1 MFHLSKISAKVYSVV
16 NTSSKAFDSLLG
28 ELSARFANMSSDQFE
43 SEIESALRHLL
54 DFLGFDRGSFAEI
67 TADGWASVLCSV
79 AMNGVEPFPLG
90 PLPGFFDWYVSQA
103 RAGKV
108 IVLRSM
114 KDLPSEATGEAEYF
128 RLSGLRSKLGIPL
141 RVGGRFVANIGFAAF
156 STTQTWPD
164 HLIVKLKLLGEA
176 FALALARKRA
186 EEKLTHALA
195 EIEQLRNGNKYLPTE
210 HVLCSR
216 FGLTAAEARV
226 ALGIARGE
234 TIASVAGRHNV
245 TVSTARSQ
253 LKSVFS
259 KLGAHRQAELV
270 ALLGGKLF

>member
-1 MFHLSKISAKVYSVV
+1 
-16 NTSSKAFDSLLG
+16 
-28 ELSARFANMSSDQFE
+28 
-43 SEIESALRHLL
+43 
-54 DFLGFDRGSFAEI
+54 
-67 TADGWASVLCSV
+67 
-79 AMNGVEPFPLG
+79 
-90 PLPGFFDWYVSQA
+90 
-103 RAGKV
+103 
-108 IVLRSM
+108 M

-270 ALLGGKLF
+270 ALLGGKLFIAVIPRRVELRATKAPCLAAIIDLFETIGSSFGGESATQKVGDGPPKVDIGIPALVYNLELH

>member
-1 MFHLSKISAKVYSVV
+1 MGKGLPNEDLKI
-16 NTSSKAFDSLLG
+16 FPR
-28 ELSARFANMSSDQFE
+28 ELSARFANISSDQFE

-128 RLSGLRSKLGIPL
+128 RLSGPRSKLGIPL

-156 STTQTWPD
+156 STTQIWPD